1 MRFQD
6 YQKIHDCKP
15 LFQTQQSWAFLV
27 DNKPIVCKR
36 YPRKLDRCREE
47 MAYYYIRDRELLRIP
62 ELYSVGEDFMEIQFI
77 EKDRETDVHGTIEDI
92 AKMYLATMSDSDP
105 RGYFPKLDLSKDK
118 LRKRIQRIPTELERR
133 GISEGELIGKCER
146 FVESDYQPSSNQCLI
161 HGDLKSPHIIESK
174 NGRYFIDLALL
185 SVASPWYDLAVLF
198 MEHRDRIHFLSNL
211 SQMAYEIF
219 GRTLGL
225 SLEET
230 RKKLLSGIVYRSV
243 YDIGF
248 AARHRSDKSLA
259 RTINDLKVILN
270 MEEGDF
276 R

>member
-1 MRFQD
+1 
-6 YQKIHDCKP
+6 
-15 LFQTQQSWAFLV
+15 
-27 DNKPIVCKR
+27 
-36 YPRKLDRCREE
+36 
-47 MAYYYIRDRELLRIP
+47 
-62 ELYSVGEDFMEIQFI
+62 
-77 EKDRETDVHGTIEDI
+77 
-92 AKMYLATMSDSDP
+92 
-105 RGYFPKLDLSKDK
+105 
-118 LRKRIQRIPTELERR
+118 
-133 GISEGELIGKCER
+133 
-146 FVESDYQPSSNQCLI
+146 
-161 HGDLKSPHIIESK
+161 
-174 NGRYFIDLALL
+174 
-185 SVASPWYDLAVLF
+185 
-198 MEHRDRIHFLSNL
+198 
-211 SQMAYEIF
+211 MAYEIF